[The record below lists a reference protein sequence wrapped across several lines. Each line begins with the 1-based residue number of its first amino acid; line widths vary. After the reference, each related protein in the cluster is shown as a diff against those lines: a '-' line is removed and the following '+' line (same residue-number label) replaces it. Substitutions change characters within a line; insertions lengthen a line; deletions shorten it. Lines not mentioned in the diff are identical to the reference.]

1 MYFLPELY
9 LANRS
14 ERRKKGKHRQI
25 FSPTTIILSP
35 ATFEKVFG
43 TMNSLGS
50 LAKGVMNR
58 AVSIPS
64 DVNDVV
70 MDNVM
75 PLVDSLADTIS
86 NDADI
91 EHYAKGEIRK
101 RKLRTQGRYERP
113 QSTRRYP
120 EKRRVRRRK
129 RIRKEKP
136 GKEDADDRLRNH
148 KIDFFSETMEK
159 YLKHREMLAEGAMK
173 VGQVDEFVSSLA
185 EKIKKVGMEKE
196 LNDTVTDDL
205 IAMPKVDILK
215 TD

>member
-1 MYFLPELY
+1 MPI
-9 LANRS
+9 A
-14 ERRKKGKHRQI
+14 RREGKKVNINKY
-25 FSPTTIILSP
+25 FSPTTITLSP

-113 QSTRRYP
+113 HSTRRYP

-136 GKEDADDRLRNH
+136 GKEDVDDRLRNH

-185 EKIKKVGMEKE
+185 EKIKKVGMDKE

>member
-1 MYFLPELY
+1 
-9 LANRS
+9 
-14 ERRKKGKHRQI
+14 
-25 FSPTTIILSP
+25 
-35 ATFEKVFG
+35 
-43 TMNSLGS
+43 MNSLGS

-185 EKIKKVGMEKE
+185 EKIKKIGMEKE
-196 LNDTVTDDL
+196 LNDTATDL

-215 TD
+215 TN

>member
-1 MYFLPELY
+1 MPID
-9 LANRS
+9 RR
-14 ERRKKGKHRQI
+14 EREKVNIDKYQ
-25 FSPTTIILSP
+25 SPTTIILSP

-64 DVNDVV
+64 DINDVV

-91 EHYAKGEIRK
+91 TQPYYAKGEIRK
-101 RKLRTQGRYERP
+101 RKLRTQGRNEKPRLT
-113 QSTRRYP
+113 QRYP

-129 RIRKEKP
+129 RIRKENP
-136 GKEDADDRLRNH
+136 QEEVDDRLRNH

-159 YLKHREMLAEGAMK
+159 YLKHRKMLAEGAMK
-173 VGQVDEFVSSLA
+173 VGQVDKFVSSLA
-185 EKIKKVGMEKE
+185 EEIKKVGMEKE
-196 LNDTVTDDL
+196 LNDTDADL

>member
-1 MYFLPELY
+1 M
-9 LANRS
+9 
-14 ERRKKGKHRQI
+14 
-25 FSPTTIILSP
+25 TIIHCP
-35 ATFEKVFG
+35 ATVEKVFG

-58 AVSIPS
+58 AVAIPS
-64 DVNDVV
+64 DINDVV

-86 NDADI
+86 DDADI
-91 EHYAKGEIRK
+91 IETYATGEIRK

-113 QSTRRYP
+113 RLTRRYP

-129 RIRKEKP
+129 RIRKENP
-136 GKEDADDRLRNH
+136 QDVDDRLRNH
-148 KIDFFSETMEK
+148 KINFFSETMEK
-159 YLKHREMLAEGAMK
+159 YMKHREMLAEGAMK
-173 VGQVDEFVSSLA
+173 VGEVDEFVSSLA
-185 EKIKKVGMEKE
+185 EKIKQVGMDMD
-196 LNDTVTDDL
+196 LNDTATDL

>member
-1 MYFLPELY
+1 
-9 LANRS
+9 
-14 ERRKKGKHRQI
+14 
-25 FSPTTIILSP
+25 
-35 ATFEKVFG
+35 
-43 TMNSLGS
+43 MNSLGS

-58 AVSIPS
+58 AVAIPS

-101 RKLRTQGRYERP
+101 RKLRTQGRYERQ

-185 EKIKKVGMEKE
+185 EKIKKVGMDKE

>member
-129 RIRKEKP
+129 RIRKENP
-136 GKEDADDRLRNH
+136 QEDVDDRLRNH

>member
-1 MYFLPELY
+1 MD
-9 LANRS
+9 
-14 ERRKKGKHRQI
+14 
-25 FSPTTIILSP
+25 
-35 ATFEKVFG
+35 
-43 TMNSLGS
+43 
-50 LAKGVMNR
+50 R
-58 AVSIPS
+58 AVSIPG

-91 EHYAKGEIRK
+91 EPDAMGEIRK
-101 RKLRTQGRYERP
+101 RKLRTQGGYERP
-113 QSTRRYP
+113 RLTRRYP

-136 GKEDADDRLRNH
+136 QEDVDDRLKNH

-159 YLKHREMLAEGAMK
+159 YLEHRKMLAEGAMK

-185 EKIKKVGMEKE
+185 EKIKKIGMEKE
-196 LNDTVTDDL
+196 SNDTATDL

-215 TD
+215 TN